1 MYCPNCGKQLPNES
15 VACSY
20 CATVFNVNN
29 SDMPHQ
35 HNQCSENCNNCSATT
50 HQPHNTYNQQNYAY
64 SPQPQF
70 LDAGHGYALACM
82 LCGILS
88 LFVGGIFC
96 AIASLIL
103 ANSYSK
109 IGNGA
114 NADKVKTGKI
124 CSWICIGLTAGVIVF
139 YILAFSVLLISGM
152 A

>member
-1 MYCPNCGKQLPNES
+1 MYCSNCGKQLPDES
-15 VACSY
+15 IACSY
-20 CATVFNVNN
+20 CATVFNSQTPTSASAQQQTESPKNN
-29 SDMPHQ
+29 HSNFSQ
-35 HNQCSENCNNCSATT
+35 YYSA
-50 HQPHNTYNQQNYAY
+50 QQNEFQSA
-64 SPQPQF
+64 PIPNQLF
-70 LDAGHGYALACM
+70 DAGHGYALACM

-103 ANSYSK
+103 ANSYQK

-114 NADKVKTGKI
+114 NADKIKTGKI
-124 CSWICIGLTAGVIVF
+124 CSWICIGLTAGVIIF

>member
-1 MYCPNCGKQLPNES
+1 MFCPNCGKQIPDEAI
-15 VACSY
+15 ACSY
-20 CATVFNVNN
+20 CATIFNITN
-29 SDMPHQ
+29 SGNPQ
-35 HNQCSENCNNCSATT
+35 PNNQCSENCNNCSSTAY
-50 HQPHNTYNQQNYAY
+50 QQNNTYNQQQYTY
-64 SPQPQF
+64 LPQQVM
-70 LDAGHGYALACM
+70 DAGHGYAIACM

-103 ANSYSK
+103 ANSYQK

-114 NADKVKTGKI
+114 NADKIKTGKI